1 MNIKKIIKESGL
13 ISESLLDRYPE
24 DFDFVKNYRE
34 LQNICTLQAFKDKA
48 EELSLSE
55 SKVEEVTNPDKFVR
69 LSYGYQDKYVFYSI
83 TTSSH
88 PYFLHKRARI
98 HWAGVL
104 KSIST
109 AHSVRLFSAIRRILE
124 AHDIRSLEDFSGISP
139 KFFGLHDMAN
149 KAYWNSS
156 LFKEVKKTID
166 EMDPFSLRLSVLTGR
181 NYESYV
187 NIKKNKEALSSAL
200 DAHGSV
206 GLVDHSRAI
215 MPEHFVNYAPFQEV
229 FGEDFEEFRSTF
241 KGASFIRVF
250 KICELL
256 HEKFPFDKS
265 RYSVTD
271 EDISESKRLIIE
283 LLKCNLKIIDI
294 KHIFNFDSYNEFSGL
309 VKQII
314 KSNEKSAAFKQR
326 IIDFKVHPAS
336 DSFDPAF
343 LDQSM
348 NMIINS
354 GALTKSSVIK
364 HGTFNSSFSHK
375 KNNYEFFSRIDGLKE
390 EITYSIR
397 NNNNNEMKKKVREL
411 SDQKSKLEIKILQRN
426 NTSHEKTIKLNEIPS
441 LEIENPKSLKEKLMA
456 QIQKAKR
463 AALKS
468 DRYWNIEFKH
478 KDLKKKNGISNFQ
491 KYILKNISIPT
502 SKRFY
507 GFVHDVEKFIE
518 SNQEAKVQ
526 VGDALASIIAIR
538 SEIDHALLNECFT
551 PNEDKFI
558 PLLRMVDVESNLS
571 RFVAPI
577 LEKNVELNPCRRSSR
592 YLNANEK
599 KMAADF
605 DMEMIRMNSLRN
617 SEMMKKLFEAEMPV
631 VKTERRKSMAV

>member
-1 MNIKKIIKESGL
+1 MNIKTIIKESGL
-13 ISESLLDRYPE
+13 ICESLLDRYPE

-48 EELSLSE
+48 GELSSSE
-55 SKVEEVTNPDKFVR
+55 SKVEAVTSPDKFVR
-69 LSYGYQDKYVFYSI
+69 LSYGYQDKYVFYST
-83 TTSSH
+83 TTSTH

-124 AHDIRSLEDFSGISP
+124 AHNIRSLEDFSGISP

-156 LFKEVKKTID
+156 LFREVKKTID

-187 NIKKNKEALSSAL
+187 NIKNNRGALSSAL
-200 DAHGSV
+200 EAHGSE
-206 GLVDHSRAI
+206 GLVDHSRAL
-215 MPEHFVNYAPFQEV
+215 MPEHFMNYAPFQEV

-265 RYSVTD
+265 RYSLTD
-271 EDISESKRLIIE
+271 EEVSESKRLIID

-326 IIDFKVHPAS
+326 IIDFKVHPVS
-336 DSFDPAF
+336 DSFDPVF
-343 LDQSM
+343 LGQSM

-354 GALTKSSVIK
+354 GALTKSGVIK
-364 HGTFNSSFSHK
+364 YGSFNSSFLHG
-375 KNNYEFFSRIDGLKE
+375 KNKFEFSSRINDLKE
-390 EITYSIR
+390 EMTYSIR
-397 NNNNNEMKKKVREL
+397 RSNNERNKKIREL
-411 SDQKSKLEIKILQRN
+411 SDQKSKLEIKILQHN
-426 NTSHEKTIKLNEIPS
+426 NASHEESIKLNEIPS
-441 LEIENPKSLKEKLMA
+441 FEIKDPKSPKEKLMV
-456 QIQKAKR
+456 QIQRAKI

-468 DRYWNIEFKH
+468 DRYWNIEFKP

-491 KYILKNISIPT
+491 KYILKNISIPA
-502 SKRFY
+502 SKRFD
-507 GFVHDVEKFIE
+507 GFIHDVEEFIE

-526 VGDALASIIAIR
+526 LGDALASIIAIR
-538 SEIDHALLNECFT
+538 SEIDHALLNECFI
-551 PNEDKFI
+551 PNKDKFI

-571 RFVAPI
+571 RFISPI
-577 LEKNVELNPCRRSSR
+577 LERNVKLNPYRRSSR
-592 YLNANEK
+592 YLNVNEK

-605 DMEMIRMNSLRN
+605 DMEMIRMNSLKN